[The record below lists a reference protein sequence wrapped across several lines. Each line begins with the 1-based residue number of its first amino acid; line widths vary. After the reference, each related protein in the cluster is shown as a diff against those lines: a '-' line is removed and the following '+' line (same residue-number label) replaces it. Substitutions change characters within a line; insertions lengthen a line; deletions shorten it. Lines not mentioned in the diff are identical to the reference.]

1 MSAGGFRD
9 IVTDGL
15 VFQVD
20 AANMLSFSDKS
31 LDIVDS
37 NIKLHWD
44 FSKITGLNNLDN
56 ILAVPDQSGNGYTGT
71 SVVGEEFVFLENYT
85 DQNLSVGDDITS
97 ANGVQTSSYSAD
109 GILELLIMYSTFD
122 YSNGNRF
129 SMPTSIS
136 PLINGITINHTTATT
151 FRSVNKWQ
159 GTATQ
164 ESSTWTIPD
173 QSIDSLHIYA
183 LKISVSN
190 KLMELF
196 VDGVSYGTKPIDAS
210 ATSILATLGDTY
222 LGHGQ
227 SGATGSGN
235 INYGEMFVAE
245 GVYSSSKIIE
255 YSNRLTNKWGN
266 FFTKNIV
273 APTQIGSFN
282 NGASVVDNGYSF
294 DGVDDYIDFGVQNYN
309 IDKDETFSISVWFKQ
324 TNLSGR
330 KDLFCDIAAV
340 APFKGWS
347 LRFNRSLLNNN
358 RYYLLLQV
366 GVGNSIQGAIDFA
379 ISADTIYNMVFTYD
393 GSSTLVGMLGYINGV
408 NYSLTDTGN
417 TISASISNSNKTTIG
432 STSPMGGTLLDFG
445 GTVYSAKIYNRVLT
459 PSEIKQNH
467 NTLKYRFQ

>member
-1 MSAGGFRD
+1 MDKKEKYYSY
-9 IVTDGL
+9 V
-15 VFQVD
+15 VD
-20 AANMLSFSDKS
+20 DFIKKTEIDHEKKVIKTPFTKPIFFNTNNGYNA
-31 LDIVDS
+31 S
-37 NIKLHWD
+37 NIINYFFFD
-44 FSKITGLNNLDN
+44 F
-56 ILAVPDQSGNGYTGT
+56 Y
-71 SVVGEEFVFLENYT
+71 
-85 DQNLSVGDDITS
+85 
-97 ANGVQTSSYSAD
+97 SYAMERY
-109 GILELLIMYSTFD
+109 GI
-122 YSNGNRF
+122 
-129 SMPTSIS
+129 
-136 PLINGITINHTTATT
+136 H
-151 FRSVNKWQ
+151 
-159 GTATQ
+159 
-164 ESSTWTIPD
+164 
-173 QSIDSLHIYA
+173 
-183 LKISVSN
+183 
-190 KLMELF
+190 
-196 VDGVSYGTKPIDAS
+196 DGVSYGTKPINAS

-266 FFTKNIV
+266 FFTKNITN
-273 APTQIGSFN
+273 PTEIGTFN

-330 KDLFCDIAAV
+330 KDLFCDIAAI

-432 STSPMGGTLLDFG
+432 STSPMGGNFIG
-445 GTVYSAKIYNRVLT
+445 FRWYCI
-459 PSEIKQNH
+459 
-467 NTLKYRFQ
+467 FC